1 MVNWLSGWDMQK
13 EPAMPES
20 KYLHEQAATAR
31 AQAEASN
38 LQNVRSR
45 YLNAAA
51 VWAQLAAR
59 AENLERMQAMPLN
72 PDW

>member
-1 MVNWLSGWDMQK
+1 MSDSQ
-13 EPAMPES
+13 
-20 KYLHEQAATAR
+20 YLHQQAATAR

-45 YLNAAA
+45 YMNAAA

-59 AENLERMQAMPLN
+59 AEQLERMQALPLRS
-72 PDW
+72 DW